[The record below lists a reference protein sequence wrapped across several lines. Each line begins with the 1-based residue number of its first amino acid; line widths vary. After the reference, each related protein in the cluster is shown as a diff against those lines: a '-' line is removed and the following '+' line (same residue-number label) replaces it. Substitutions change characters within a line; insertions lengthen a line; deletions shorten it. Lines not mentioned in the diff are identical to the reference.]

1 MFSIERY
8 VQGFRAR
15 SQLLVERL
23 DDEDEVLHP
32 QFPGMDTEAMSS
44 QLGNESRWDR
54 DRLTSF
60 ITLSPELTQQYRVF
74 NSKATQFDQRKG
86 DKVNSGSASIG
97 NGIYRQIPSGESTCY
112 N

>member
-32 QFPGMDTEAMSS
+32 QFPGLDTQVNGNLFNNGS
-44 QLGNESRWDR
+44 Q
-54 DRLTSF
+54 
-60 ITLSPELTQQYRVF
+60 
-74 NSKATQFDQRKG
+74 
-86 DKVNSGSASIG
+86 
-97 NGIYRQIPSGESTCY
+97 
-112 N
+112 